1 MNKSNNDAS
10 AESGSQFNFEEEKIP
25 DKSEEGG
32 SAPVG
37 QNKISQENSSE
48 AVAKST
54 MLGVKRKKDM
64 YSWDEKFVWNFYQ
77 IKEFVNLVYHKKWIL
92 PIVHGFIE

>member
-32 SAPVG
+32 SAPVC
-37 QNKISQENSSE
+37 QNKIFQDNSSE

-54 MLGVKRKKDM
+54 MLGIKRKKDM